1 MPVTPFHTGDM
12 SGSPTDLEFGVFSD
26 TPPWDLDPATTAWG
40 GDVTALRAAT
50 ARRLSLI
57 HI

>member
-1 MPVTPFHTGDM
+1 M

-26 TPPWDLDPATTAWG
+26 TPPMGSDPATTAWG

-50 ARRLSLI
+50 ARACRR
-57 HI
+57 